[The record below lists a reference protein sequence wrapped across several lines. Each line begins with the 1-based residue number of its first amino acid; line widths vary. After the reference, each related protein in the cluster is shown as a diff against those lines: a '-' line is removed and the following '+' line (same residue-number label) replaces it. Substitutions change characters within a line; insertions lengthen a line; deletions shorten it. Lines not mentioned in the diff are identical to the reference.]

1 MKGRSPKMC
10 FSGDALRPWIINLTS
25 RPDPQKKLAIKEKG
39 TGADMVKK
47 TISKSGR
54 KVVPTAQYSVKHR

>member
-1 MKGRSPKMC
+1 MC
-10 FSGDALRPWIINLTS
+10 FSGDVLRPWIVNLTS
-25 RPDPQKKLAIKEKG
+25 RLDPRKKLAIKENG

-54 KVVPTAQYSVKHR
+54 KVVPTA

>member
-1 MKGRSPKMC
+1 MV
-10 FSGDALRPWIINLTS
+10 NLTS
-25 RPDPQKKLAIKEKG
+25 KLDPQKKLAIKEKG

-54 KVVPTAQYSVKHR
+54 KVVPNAQYSCFSFSKTYMK